1 LIPIIN
7 CHSPKLKDTL
17 SIIPFKDSEVQ
28 EVTQT
33 IFQDEKLLKGM
44 QTFLPT
50 ELYDYLLKTKNE
62 VQSIYDFQSKLTYP
76 FLMGIKKMSISEI
89 TISGIHNI
97 SNANKQ
103 LLISNHRD
111 IVLDS
116 SYLNTIFHENKID
129 TCEVAIGSNLV
140 KNPITDYIF
149 RVNRSFIVHREGNP
163 RELYQHSLNLSN
175 YILDK
180 INSNEA
186 SIWIAQREGR
196 AKDGND
202 RTQSGLL
209 KMFTMSKKGDLVE
222 HLKSLRITP
231 VAISYEYDPC
241 DLLKTQEFIA
251 KQENPTFSKT
261 FKQDLQ
267 NMLLGIQG
275 QKGGL
280 HYHFDKPLGE
290 ELNILN
296 DIKKPKEK
304 LNKLAELIDNSIHQN
319 FRLNKINYIAFDLLN
334 KNTTYSNQYSKVDFD
349 KYQAIFNEKI
359 NSFEEKNQ
367 AAARNYLLGI
377 YANPVI
383 NKFSV

>member
-1 LIPIIN
+1 M
-7 CHSPKLKDTL
+7 